1 MYWKDRE
8 TCSQIRS
15 SPDKYLDELPF
26 QESKPLAP
34 SEKEEDSTTRNH
46 STTLEVFLVR
56 IAEIQEIDNKVVEC
70 IDLDNYNMDDNGYF
84 SNIPKEGGATTE
96 GGTSDMGRPLLT
108 DDIPRVS
115 VMVKLE
121 DNTLYTIQRGEGA
134 LGVIELP
141 PERHVPWQEEPDA
154 SRGIGDSCLRAL
166 QVMPRLRV
174 GSLGPSCQDLHRL
187 AGLRAPQGSA
197 GLLSTGRCRW
207 SLRFI
212 SPLAEAV

>member
-121 DNTLYTIQRGEGA
+121 DNNNEAQMYRCKLKNFKHVRRRQGTMEQQEYGDLYKNSTNDQRNIINIGHHA
-134 LGVIELP
+134 RDVSIAKQ
-141 PERHVPWQEEPDA
+141 QE
-154 SRGIGDSCLRAL
+154 
-166 QVMPRLRV
+166 
-174 GSLGPSCQDLHRL
+174 
-187 AGLRAPQGSA
+187 
-197 GLLSTGRCRW
+197 
-207 SLRFI
+207 
-212 SPLAEAV
+212 